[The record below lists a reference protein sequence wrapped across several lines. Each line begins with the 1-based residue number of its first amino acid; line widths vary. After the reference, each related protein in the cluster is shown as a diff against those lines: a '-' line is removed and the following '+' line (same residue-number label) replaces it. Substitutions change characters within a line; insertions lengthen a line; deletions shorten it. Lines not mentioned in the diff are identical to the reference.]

1 MLKDNSRLV
10 GLPVGCTQ
18 VVDGLSD
25 RRLEITRIWVS
36 YISMKRVKVQLYCPV
51 SNKASLLGTDV
62 FIFKHLDVGEGFRV
76 KGLDQFNLGCWP
88 K

>member
-25 RRLEITRIWVS
+25 RWLEITRIWVS

-51 SNKASLLGTDV
+51 SNKAFLLGTDV
-62 FIFKHLDVGEGFRV
+62 FIFKHLDIGEGI
-76 KGLDQFNLGCWP
+76 KGF
-88 K
+88 